1 MTDEERIFPQGR
13 DGRGMRDEASISE
26 LSPQPVMEFEPRD
39 AVPSDRAGADGADA
53 PLEAAHFAASAPAPD
68 PIAPAAHLAEPT
80 AEPDE
85 GAWAPAAPAA
95 APEPAFAPAPTA
107 SEAPYEPNPH
117 TEAAHFAGPDPDAV
131 PEAAHFA
138 DPGPDAEP
146 GAAHFAD
153 PGPEPD
159 AALEA
164 AHFADPEPEAAPAGA
179 HAAAPEPS
187 EPAAPMGAHA
197 AESGSAAQED
207 ILGLEDT
214 GSLPEPE
221 VVAAAAAAARKAS
234 PEDTAEI
241 DVAQVEAQLKDPGT
255 TQSFAPLTEE
265 RIPTDST
272 YDAGTTTSLM
282 WGARSD
288 VGCVRSHNE
297 DSYLVASPLFA
308 VCDGMGGHAAGE
320 VASSIA
326 VETIAR
332 TSPGTAD
339 AAQLAAAVEAANA
352 AVIEAAASGIGRPG
366 MGCTATVAYIEGTT
380 IAIAHVGD
388 SRAYLLHEGVLTRV
402 TRDHSYVE
410 ELVDA
415 GEITADE
422 ARVHPNRS
430 VITRALGSDPGMY
443 ADHFTLNIVEGDRLI
458 LCSDGLS
465 SMISDSEIEDI
476 AVKSSTA
483 QMCTDNLV
491 DAALAAGGADN
502 VSVVVVDVVDD
513 GRLKQVVRTHR
524 RNIAIALGALVA
536 LVLAAAIALFVVIS
550 NSVYLGVD
558 GDTVAVYQ
566 GMPATVLG
574 VELHHVQE
582 ETSIKL
588 SDLPEDT
595 QNRLREG
602 IAQGS
607 LEQAR
612 DTISD
617 YRRQIDEARSQQAAT
632 AEAIRE
638 SATSQDQA
646 GTDAASG
653 AGTDP
658 AADAAVT
665 GGTADPAAADP
676 AAAGAAQTQNPEG
689 GA

>member
-39 AVPSDRAGADGADA
+39 AAPSDRAGADGADA

-68 PIAPAAHLAEPT
+68 PIAAAAHLAEPT

-95 APEPAFAPAPTA
+95 APEPAFAPAPVASAAAPEPAFAPAPVA

-117 TEAAHFAGPDPDAV
+117 TEAAHFADPDPDAV

-138 DPGPDAEP
+138 DPGP
-146 GAAHFAD
+146 
-153 PGPEPD
+153 EPD
-159 AALEA
+159 AAPEA

-197 AESGSAAQED
+197 AESGPAAAQED

-221 VVAAAAAAARKAS
+221 VVAAAAEAARKAS

-465 SMISDSEIEDI
+465 SMISDSEIEDV

-536 LVLAAAIALFVVIS
+536 LVLAAVIALFVVIS

-566 GMPATVLG
+566 GIPATVLG

-595 QNRLREG
+595 RNRLREG
-602 IAQGS
+602 IAQDS

-658 AADAAVT
+658 AAT
-665 GGTADPAAADP
+665 GETADPAAANP

>member
-39 AVPSDRAGADGADA
+39 AAPSDRAGADGADA

-68 PIAPAAHLAEPT
+68 PIAAAAHLAEPT
-80 AEPDE
+80 ADPDE
-85 GAWAPAAPAA
+85 GAWSPAAPAAAPEPAFAPAPAAPAA
-95 APEPAFAPAPTA
+95 APEPAFAPAPVA

-117 TEAAHFAGPDPDAV
+117 TEAAHFADPDPDAV

-138 DPGPDAEP
+138 DPGP
-146 GAAHFAD
+146 
-153 PGPEPD
+153 EPD
-159 AALEA
+159 AA
-164 AHFADPEPEAAPAGA
+164 PEAA

-197 AESGSAAQED
+197 AESGPAAQED

-221 VVAAAAAAARKAS
+221 VVAAAAEAARKAS

-566 GMPATVLG
+566 GIPTTVLG
-574 VELHHVQE
+574 VELHHIQE

-658 AADAAVT
+658 AADAAAT

>member
-39 AVPSDRAGADGADA
+39 AAPSDRAGADGADA

-68 PIAPAAHLAEPT
+68 PIAAAAHLAEPT

-85 GAWAPAAPAA
+85 GAWSPAAPAA
-95 APEPAFAPAPTA
+95 APEPAFAPAPVA

-117 TEAAHFAGPDPDAV
+117 TEAAHFADPDPDAV

-138 DPGPDAEP
+138 DPGP
-146 GAAHFAD
+146 
-153 PGPEPD
+153 EPD
-159 AALEA
+159 AAPEA

-197 AESGSAAQED
+197 AESGPAAAQED

-221 VVAAAAAAARKAS
+221 VVAAAAEAARKAS

-536 LVLAAAIALFVVIS
+536 LVLAAVIALFVVIS

-566 GMPATVLG
+566 GIPATVLG

-595 QNRLREG
+595 RNRLREG
-602 IAQGS
+602 IAQDS

-638 SATSQDQA
+638 SATPQDQA

-653 AGTDP
+653 AGADP
-658 AADAAVT
+658 AAT
-665 GGTADPAAADP
+665 GETAGPAAADP

>member
-1 MTDEERIFPQGR
+1 MTDEERIFPQDR

-39 AVPSDRAGADGADA
+39 AAPSDRAGADGADA

-68 PIAPAAHLAEPT
+68 PIAAAAHL

-85 GAWAPAAPAA
+85 GAWSPAAPAA
-95 APEPAFAPAPTA
+95 APEPAFAPAPVA
-107 SEAPYEPNPH
+107 SEAPYESNPH
-117 TEAAHFAGPDPDAV
+117 TEAAHFADPDPDAV

-138 DPGPDAEP
+138 DPGP
-146 GAAHFAD
+146 
-153 PGPEPD
+153 EPD
-159 AALEA
+159 AAPEA

-197 AESGSAAQED
+197 AESGPAAAQED

-221 VVAAAAAAARKAS
+221 VVAAAAEAARKAS

-465 SMISDSEIEDI
+465 SMISDSEIEDV

-536 LVLAAAIALFVVIS
+536 LVLAAVIALFVVIS

-566 GMPATVLG
+566 GIPTTVLG
-574 VELHHVQE
+574 VELHHIQE

-595 QNRLREG
+595 RNRLREG

-658 AADAAVT
+658 AADAAAT

>member
-1 MTDEERIFPQGR
+1 MTDEERIFPQDR

-39 AVPSDRAGADGADA
+39 AAPSDRAGADGADA

-68 PIAPAAHLAEPT
+68 PIAAAAHL

-95 APEPAFAPAPTA
+95 APEPAFAPAPVA

-117 TEAAHFAGPDPDAV
+117 TEAAHFADPDPDAA
-131 PEAAHFA
+131 P
-138 DPGPDAEP
+138 
-146 GAAHFAD
+146 
-153 PGPEPD
+153 
-159 AALEA
+159 EA

-197 AESGSAAQED
+197 AESGPAAAQED

-221 VVAAAAAAARKAS
+221 VVAAAAEAARKAS

-255 TQSFAPLTEE
+255 TQSFAPLTEA

-465 SMISDSEIEDI
+465 SMISDSEIEDV

-536 LVLAAAIALFVVIS
+536 LVLAAVIALFAVIS

-566 GMPATVLG
+566 GIPATVLG
-574 VELHHVQE
+574 IELHHVQE

-595 QNRLREG
+595 RNRLREG
-602 IAQGS
+602 IAQDS

-638 SATSQDQA
+638 SATPQDQA
-646 GTDAASG
+646 GTDATSG

-658 AADAAVT
+658 AADAAAT

>member
-1 MTDEERIFPQGR
+1 MTDEERIFPQGP

-53 PLEAAHFAASAPAPD
+53 PLEAAHFAAGAPAPD

-95 APEPAFAPAPTA
+95 APEPAFAPVPVA

-117 TEAAHFAGPDPDAV
+117 TEAAHFAGP
-131 PEAAHFA
+131 
-138 DPGPDAEP
+138 
-146 GAAHFAD
+146 
-153 PGPEPD
+153 EPD
-159 AALEA
+159 AAPEA

-197 AESGSAAQED
+197 AESGPAAAQED

-221 VVAAAAAAARKAS
+221 VVAAAAEAARKAS

-550 NSVYLGVD
+550 NSVYLGAD

-566 GMPATVLG
+566 GIPATVLG

-602 IAQGS
+602 IAQDS

-638 SATSQDQA
+638 STTPQDQA
-646 GTDAASG
+646 GTDTG
-653 AGTDP
+653 ADA
-658 AADAAVT
+658 AADAAAT
-665 GGTADPAAADP
+665 GDTADPAAADP

>member
-53 PLEAAHFAASAPAPD
+53 PLEAAHFAAGAPAPD

-95 APEPAFAPAPTA
+95 ALEPAFAPAPTA

-117 TEAAHFAGPDPDAV
+117 TEAAHFA
-131 PEAAHFA
+131 
-138 DPGPDAEP
+138 DPGPDAVP
-146 GAAHFAD
+146 G
-153 PGPEPD
+153 
-159 AALEA
+159 A
-164 AHFADPEPEAAPAGA
+164 AHFADPEPEPDTAPGAAHFADLETDAAPAGA

-197 AESGSAAQED
+197 AESGPAAAQED

-221 VVAAAAAAARKAS
+221 VVAAAAEAARKAS

-465 SMISDSEIEDI
+465 SMISDSEIEGI

-550 NSVYLGVD
+550 NSVYLGAD

-566 GMPATVLG
+566 GIPATVLG

-646 GTDAASG
+646 GTDTGAD

-658 AADAAVT
+658 AADAAAT
-665 GGTADPAAADP
+665 GETADPAAADP

>member
-95 APEPAFAPAPTA
+95 APEPAFAPAPVA

-117 TEAAHFAGPDPDAV
+117 T
-131 PEAAHFA
+131 
-138 DPGPDAEP
+138 
-146 GAAHFAD
+146 
-153 PGPEPD
+153 
-159 AALEA
+159 EA

-197 AESGSAAQED
+197 AESGPAAAQED

-221 VVAAAAAAARKAS
+221 VVAAAAEAARKAS

-566 GMPATVLG
+566 GIPTTVLG
-574 VELHHVQE
+574 VELHHIQE

-658 AADAAVT
+658 AADAAAT
-665 GGTADPAAADP
+665 GETADPAAADP

>member
-53 PLEAAHFAASAPAPD
+53 PLEAAHFAAGAPAPD

-85 GAWAPAAPAA
+85 GAWAPAALAA
-95 APEPAFAPAPTA
+95 APEPAVSPAPVA

-117 TEAAHFAGPDPDAV
+117 TEAAHFADPDPDAV
-131 PEAAHFA
+131 PGAAHFA
-138 DPGPDAEP
+138 GPEPDAEP
-146 GAAHFAD
+146 GAAHFAN

-159 AALEA
+159 AAPGS

-179 HAAAPEPS
+179 HAAASEPS

-221 VVAAAAAAARKAS
+221 VVAAAAEAARKAS

-566 GMPATVLG
+566 GIPATVLG
-574 VELHHVQE
+574 VELHHIQE

-658 AADAAVT
+658 AADAAAT
-665 GGTADPAAADP
+665 GETADPAAADP

>member
-1 MTDEERIFPQGR
+1 MTDEERIFPQDR

-39 AVPSDRAGADGADA
+39 AAPSDRAGADGADA

-68 PIAPAAHLAEPT
+68 PIAAAAHL

-95 APEPAFAPAPTA
+95 APEPAFAPAPVA

-117 TEAAHFAGPDPDAV
+117 TEAAHFADPDPDAA
-131 PEAAHFA
+131 P
-138 DPGPDAEP
+138 
-146 GAAHFAD
+146 
-153 PGPEPD
+153 
-159 AALEA
+159 EA

-197 AESGSAAQED
+197 AESGPAAAQED

-221 VVAAAAAAARKAS
+221 AVAAAAEAARKAS

-255 TQSFAPLTEE
+255 TQSFAPLTEA

-465 SMISDSEIEDI
+465 SMISDSEIEDV

-536 LVLAAAIALFVVIS
+536 LVLAAVIALFAVIS

-566 GMPATVLG
+566 GIPATVLG
-574 VELHHVQE
+574 IELHHVQE

-595 QNRLREG
+595 RNRLREG

-658 AADAAVT
+658 AADAAAT